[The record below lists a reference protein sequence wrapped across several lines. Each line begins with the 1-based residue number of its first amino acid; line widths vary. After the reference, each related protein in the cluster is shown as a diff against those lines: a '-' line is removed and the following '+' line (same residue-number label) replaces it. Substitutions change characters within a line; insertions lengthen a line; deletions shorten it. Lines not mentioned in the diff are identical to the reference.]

1 MLLLE
6 TTLLLNA
13 GFATWLM
20 TTFKPAEI
28 TQ

>member
-6 TTLLLNA
+6 IALVLNA

-20 TTFKPAEI
+20 VTFKPVEV